1 MGSNASNF
9 PPQLF
14 YPDFM
19 KGTVQRREER
29 ETYQVVLTN
38 DKAERFEFFK
48 NLLIK
53 KLFFSTFA
61 FCFKFP
67 TLPQHSSIISTDSG
81 ISTLDN
87 RIFTGLFFKN

>member
-38 DKAERFEFFK
+38 DKAERFELFFIF
-48 NLLIK
+48 LIK
-53 KLFFSTFA
+53 NFLSTFA